1 MNAPFKF
8 PQVGCSQCGKYF
20 GAGNEGFSSCSQH
33 SQYKTESLARLAG
46 ALADNEAGPGL
57 PNYLQQQATIFAD
70 LAKHFASSPMFPEV
84 VSKRDEIAAE
94 VEALKGDRFDVEELE
109 IKGFVLHRDFVQV
122 SGSTVAVQYDL
133 EAGQKGYY
141 SGPPEDCY
149 PDIDDAIDITSV
161 VTCEEFVFENA
172 DDIQIV
178 IPACTEILYLFSD
191 KDTERLEGQIIDKLE
206 DEAEQSKRDSYDY

>member
-1 MNAPFKF
+1 MNAPDKNATLSRL
-8 PQVGCSQCGKYF
+8 VG
-20 GAGNEGFSSCSQH
+20 E
-33 SQYKTESLARLAG
+33 
-46 ALADNEAGPGL
+46 LADTQATKQEL
-57 PNYLQQQATIFAD
+57 PNYLKAQADIFTILAD
-70 LAKHFASSPMFPEV
+70 RFSTGPMFPAI
-84 VSKRDEIAAE
+84 VSTQDAFADNVK
-94 VEALKGDRFDVEELE
+94 ALKGDRFDVEELE
-109 IKGFVLHRDFVQV
+109 IKGFILNRDFVQV

-191 KDTERLEGQIIDKLE
+191 KGTERLEGQIIDELE
-206 DEAEQSKRDSYDY
+206 EEAEQSKRDSYDY

>member
-1 MNAPFKF
+1 MNAPDKN
-8 PQVGCSQCGKYF
+8 
-20 GAGNEGFSSCSQH
+20 A
-33 SQYKTESLARLAG
+33 
-46 ALADNEAGPGL
+46 ALAHYGAMVDSLESDKP
-57 PNYLQQQATIFAD
+57 IDMFAD
-70 LAKHFASSPMFPEV
+70 LAKRFSGNEMFPNF
-84 VSKRDEIAAE
+84 VSKRDEIAAN
-94 VEALKGDRFDVEELE
+94 VKALKGDRFDVEELE
-109 IKGFVLHRDFVQV
+109 IKGFILNRDFVQV

-178 IPACTEILYLFSD
+178 IPACTEIAYLFSD
-191 KDTERLEGQIIDKLE
+191 KDTERLEGQIIEKLKE
-206 DEAEQSKRDSYDY
+206 EAEEAKRDSYDY